1 VSFHNKINGY
11 LDKSILLL
19 STEQGEVEYSTEDKK
34 ITRKEEFF
42 WLYGVDTEYDEN
54 DLLEDKLRKYRQN
67 IN

>member
-34 ITRKEEFF
+34 ITRKEEFC
-42 WLYGVDTEYDEN
+42 WLYGDDTEYDEN

>member
-1 VSFHNKINGY
+1 M
-11 LDKSILLL
+11 LL

-34 ITRKEEFF
+34 ITRKEEFC
-42 WLYGVDTEYDEN
+42 WLYGDDTEYDEN